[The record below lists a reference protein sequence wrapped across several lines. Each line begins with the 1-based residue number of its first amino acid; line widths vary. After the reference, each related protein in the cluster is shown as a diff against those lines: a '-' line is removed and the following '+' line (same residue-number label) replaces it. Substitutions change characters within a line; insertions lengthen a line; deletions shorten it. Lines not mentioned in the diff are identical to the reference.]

1 MIPNRHLLALDATE
15 RLAEGSDLSR
25 RCQFALET
33 GNWPLLAVLKAQ
45 AADADERRRMRRT
58 RCLEIE
64 RHG

>member
-45 AADADERRRMRRT
+45 ADAAAERLRARRSCAKKSGRS
-58 RCLEIE
+58 
-64 RHG
+64 